1 MKIML
6 SIALFSL
13 QGDYVF
19 VPENCGLRIADC
31 GFKDFYQFYKKWQ
44 SEAIQQNP
52 RSEVRNPKFKWD
64 A

>member
-19 VPENCGLRIADC
+19 VPENCG
-31 GFKDFYQFYKKWQ
+31 FKDFYQFYKK
-44 SEAIQQNP
+44 
-52 RSEVRNPKFKWD
+52 
-64 A
+64 